1 MMADGSRLGRGLA
14 ALIGDVGDEAQVLE
28 RQRNQRRVPVEF
40 VKPNPRNPR
49 RAFADAELDELAAS
63 IRERGIIQPI
73 LVRTVRGA
81 MDQYEIVAGERRWR
95 AAQRAGL
102 HDVPVLLLEVSDR
115 ESLELAIIEN
125 VQRADLN
132 PLEEANG
139 YASLAEEFSYSQDE
153 IAKIVGKSRPH
164 VANTLRL
171 LKLSDAVKAYIN
183 SGQLS
188 AGHARLLVGQP
199 NAEEL
204 AEMIVKQGLNVRQV
218 EEMAR
223 ADGKRQ
229 ARTVRKTG
237 LMGPDPDTAAL
248 EKRLS
253 DALGLTVRVAHR
265 ADGQGV
271 LSIRYRNVE
280 QLDEVIRRLESG
292 AGGAQSGQPR
302 GGPRIRSL

>member
-1 MMADGSRLGRGLA
+1 M
-14 ALIGDVGDEAQVLE
+14 Q
-28 RQRNQRRVPVEF
+28 
-40 VKPNPRNPR
+40 
-49 RAFADAELDELAAS
+49 
-63 IRERGIIQPI
+63 
-73 LVRTVRGA
+73 
-81 MDQYEIVAGERRWR
+81 
-95 AAQRAGL
+95 
-102 HDVPVLLLEVSDR
+102 
-115 ESLELAIIEN
+115 
-125 VQRADLN
+125 
-132 PLEEANG
+132 
-139 YASLAEEFSYSQDE
+139 SLAEEFNYSQDE

-280 QLDEVIRRLESG
+280 QLDEVTRRLESG